1 MSERRSDDLPE
12 AASWRW
18 WVNGA
23 LVEPGEAVV
32 SAGDAGVQ
40 HAVGV
45 FTTMRA
51 WPSGGGAGDGGAG
64 EEALVEG
71 EREGVVWRLDRHV
84 ERVVGSMVEL
94 GMAAEGEAAGLR
106 GELRTAVEACVAGNG
121 LGAAR
126 LRLTV
131 TPGSVT
137 LRPPGREK
145 GAGAS
150 RGSAGGGGRT
160 VLVEPS
166 PVTAYDPAYFERG
179 VRVVVHG
186 PGANPFDDHAGHK
199 TVNYWSR
206 LSSLRRAAEAGAAE
220 AIWLNVTNHLAS
232 GAISNLF
239 VVKDGVLR
247 TPIARG
253 EEVQGA
259 LRAPVLPGVVRGAV
273 IEWAEGQG
281 IEVERRMLTVE
292 DLLDADEV
300 FLTNSGWLVLPV
312 SGVEQKEIGSGA
324 VGDVTRRVRAGLAGM
339 IAAETGVG
347 G

>member
-1 MSERRSDDLPE
+1 
-12 AASWRW
+12 
-18 WVNGA
+18 WVP
-23 LVEPGEAVV
+23 PG
-32 SAGDAGVQ
+32 G
-40 HAVGV
+40 GV
-45 FTTMRA
+45 FWT
-51 WPSGGGAGDGGAG
+51 WGGGPWGGGGGEGGAG
-64 EEALVEG
+64 EEELVEG

-137 LRPPGREK
+137 LRRPASDG
-145 GAGAS
+145 GAEGGGS
-150 RGSAGGGGRT
+150 RGGVGGAGRT

-273 IEWAEGQG
+273 IEWAEGEG
-281 IEVERRMLTVE
+281 IEVQRQMLTIE

-324 VGDVTRRVRAGLAGM
+324 VGEMTRRVRAGLAGM
-339 IAAETGVG
+339 IAAEMGVG